1 MKQKLVV
8 HFATFSMA
16 TFVMMFVNM
25 LSGVVYNNAAI
36 LSLMVV
42 CAACTLF
49 CNMFLY
55 YVPTD
60 FGNILTVFGVL
71 GIVYIGSKLF
81 GWELSIL
88 DLVMSGVLTLG
99 LIFANYELNSQTAR
113 KMNQQLEILKEAAKD
128 AEKSDDLK

>member
-25 LSGVVYNNAAI
+25 LSGVVYNNATI
-36 LSLMVV
+36 LSLMIV

-49 CNMFLY
+49 YNLFLY
-55 YVPTD
+55 YVTSD
-60 FGNILTVFGVL
+60 FGNVLTVLGVL
-71 GIVYIGSKLF
+71 GIVFIGSKLF

-88 DLVMSGVLTLG
+88 DLIMSGLLTIG
-99 LIFANYELNSQTAR
+99 LIFANYGLNSQTA
-113 KMNQQLEILKEAAKD
+113 KK
-128 AEKSDDLK
+128 

>member
-25 LSGVVYNNAAI
+25 LSGVVYNNTAI

-42 CAACTLF
+42 CAVCTIF
-49 CNMFLY
+49 CNVFLY
-55 YVPTD
+55 YVTND
-60 FGNILTVFGVL
+60 FGNILTVLGVL

-99 LIFANYELNSQTAR
+99 LIFANYELNSQTAK
-113 KMNQQLEILKEAAKD
+113 KMNQRLEILKEVTK
-128 AEKSDDLK
+128 ETEEVENLK

>member
-1 MKQKLVV
+1 MKQKLLVRTCDFFNGDICDDV
-8 HFATFSMA
+8 
-16 TFVMMFVNM
+16 VNM

-49 CNMFLY
+49 CNVFLY
-55 YVPTD
+55 YVTAD

-88 DLVMSGVLTLG
+88 DLVMSGVLTIG
-99 LIFANYELNSQTAR
+99 LIVANYELNSQTAK
-113 KMNQQLEILKEAAKD
+113 KMNQQLEILKEAAKE
-128 AEKSDDLK
+128 AEQSDDLQ